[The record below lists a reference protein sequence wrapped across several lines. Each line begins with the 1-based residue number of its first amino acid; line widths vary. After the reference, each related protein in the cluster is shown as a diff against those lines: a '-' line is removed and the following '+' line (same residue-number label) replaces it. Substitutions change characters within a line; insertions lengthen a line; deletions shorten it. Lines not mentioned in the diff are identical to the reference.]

1 MDYKNI
7 KFVNEEGIGILTISR
22 PKALNA
28 LNTETVT
35 ELNDC
40 VGKIENDESVKVV
53 IITGDGAK
61 SFVAGAD
68 IVEMSTK
75 NPVEGRKFGK
85 IPRIRLL
92 ASKTFPSRSSLLSTV
107 SLSAA
112 AANSPAPA
120 TSVML
125 RTMRNSA
132 SLKSASALPRVSAEL
147 SVFPV
152 SLAAVMAKNDLP
164 CQHDRC

>member
-1 MDYKNI
+1 MAYNNI
-7 KFVNEEGIGILTISR
+7 KFVNEDGIGILTISR

-40 VGKIENDESVKVV
+40 VGKIEADESVKVV
-53 IITGDGAK
+53 IITGEGAK

-85 IPRIRLL
+85 ISQDTFTRIENLPQPVIAAVNGYALGGGCEL
-92 ASKTFPSRSSLLSTV
+92 ARACDSVVHSV
-107 SLSAA
+107 S
-112 AANSPAPA
+112 
-120 TSVML
+120 
-125 RTMRNSA
+125 
-132 SLKSASALPRVSAEL
+132 
-147 SVFPV
+147 PV
-152 SLAAVMAKNDLP
+152 S
-164 CQHDRC
+164 

>member
-1 MDYKNI
+1 MAYKNI
-7 KFVNEEGIGILTISR
+7 KFVNEDGIGILTISR

-40 VGKIENDESVKVV
+40 VGKIEADESVKVV
-53 IITGDGAK
+53 IITGEGAK

-85 IPRIRLL
+85 ISQDPFTRIE
-92 ASKTFPSRSSLLSTV
+92 T
-107 SLSAA
+107 
-112 AANSPAPA
+112 
-120 TSVML
+120 
-125 RTMRNSA
+125 
-132 SLKSASALPRVSAEL
+132 LPQ
-147 SVFPV
+147 PV
-152 SLAAVMAKNDLP
+152 IAAVNGYALGGDFKIE
-164 CQHDRC
+164 

>member
-1 MDYKNI
+1 MAYNNI
-7 KFVNEEGIGILTISR
+7 KFVNEDGIGILTISR

-40 VGKIENDESVKVV
+40 VGKIEADESVKVV
-53 IITGDGAK
+53 IITGEGAK

-85 IPRIRLL
+85 ISQDTFTRPAGHRCCQRLR
-92 ASKTFPSRSSLLSTV
+92 SRRR
-107 SLSAA
+107 
-112 AANSPAPA
+112 
-120 TSVML
+120 L
-125 RTMRNSA
+125 RTR
-132 SLKSASALPRVSAEL
+132 LRLRLPL
-147 SVFPV
+147 
-152 SLAAVMAKNDLP
+152 
-164 CQHDRC
+164 CC